1 MHAIPWYTALLIS
14 FPQTILI
21 IEFGFRLFNL
31 RPKIN
36 QIIILS
42 VLIALVCFFM
52 RKLPISYAAN
62 TLILIAILNLCA
74 WIVCRIDIRYCLI
87 SVILGVLIYL
97 SLETMLLPLI
107 MQVLKISID
116 ELIISPWLNLV
127 AFLPILFISLLLL
140 WYITKKEIV
149 LYDFGTKEIDP

>member
-1 MHAIPWYTALLIS
+1 MHAIPWHIALLIS
-14 FPQTILI
+14 LPQTILI

-31 RPKIN
+31 RPRTS

-42 VLIALVCFFM
+42 ALIALVCFYM
-52 RKLPISYAAN
+52 RKLPISNVAN
-62 TLILIAILNLCA
+62 TLILIMILSLCA
-74 WIVCRIDIRYCLI
+74 WIVCKIDIRYCLI

-107 MQVLKISID
+107 MQVLKISIN
-116 ELIISPWLNLV
+116 ELVISPWLNLI
-127 AFLPILFISLLLL
+127 AFLPILLISLLLL
-140 WYITKKEIV
+140 WFIIKKEIV